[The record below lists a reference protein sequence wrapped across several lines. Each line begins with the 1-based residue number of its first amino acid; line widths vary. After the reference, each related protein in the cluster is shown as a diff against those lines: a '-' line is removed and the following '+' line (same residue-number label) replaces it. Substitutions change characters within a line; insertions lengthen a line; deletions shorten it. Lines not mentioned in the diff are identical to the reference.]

1 MNETPTPTPEPNALQ
16 LRRLLRLALY
26 IAVAGC
32 MVAAWGIFSR
42 LQARAALAQAAEQ
55 AAIPTVAVT
64 SPRHSSSADEL
75 VLPGTV
81 QAYTD
86 APIYARSSGYVRRWY
101 ADIGKSVK
109 TGELLAEIETPEV
122 DAQYRQA
129 QADLATAEAN
139 NRLAQITA
147 ARYQTLRKSGL
158 VAQQDVDNAQGDAD
172 AKKAQVDS
180 ARQNLSRLEELE
192 GFNRITAPFDGVV
205 TARRI
210 DVGAL
215 VNAGM
220 TSGQELFHL
229 TATRRLRIYVNVP
242 QSYAP
247 AIVPGLMAELTV
259 VEHPNQRF
267 PASVVST
274 ARSIDTTSRTLLT
287 ELEADNSKGQLLTG
301 AFAEVHLPLPAS
313 LERWRLPSNTLIFRG
328 EGSEGLQV
336 ATVDAQ
342 NHVQLHPVSLGRDFG
357 NEVEVLSG
365 VGARDR
371 VIVNP
376 LDSLADGAVVRI
388 VDGGG

>member
-1 MNETPTPTPEPNALQ
+1 MNEVPTPTPNQNSPQ
-16 LRRLLRLALY
+16 VRRLLRLALY
-26 IAVAGC
+26 IAIVGC
-32 MVAAWGIFSR
+32 AVAAWGIFSR
-42 LQARAALAQAAEQ
+42 LQARAALAQAAQQ

-64 SPRHSSSADEL
+64 APRHSSSADEL

-81 QAYTD
+81 QPYTD

-109 TGELLAEIETPEV
+109 AGDVLAEIETPEV

-192 GFNRITAPFDGVV
+192 AFNRITAPFDGVV

-220 TSGQELFHL
+220 TSGEELFHL
-229 TATRRLRIYVNVP
+229 TATRRLRVYVNVP

-247 AIVPGLMAELTV
+247 AMVPGLMAELTV

-267 PASVVST
+267 PARVVST

-287 ELEADNSKGQLLTG
+287 ELEADNTKGELLTG

-328 EGSEGLQV
+328 EGSEGLQI

-342 NHVQLHPVSLGRDFG
+342 NHVHLHQVSLGRDFG
-357 NEVEVLSG
+357 SEVEVLSG
-365 VGARDR
+365 VGESDR
-371 VIVNP
+371 VILNP
-376 LDSLADGAVVRI
+376 LDSLADGAAVRI
-388 VDGGG
+388 VNGGS

>member
-1 MNETPTPTPEPNALQ
+1 MNEVPTAKPSPTPPPV
-16 LRRLLRLALY
+16 RRLLRIALY
-26 IAVAGC
+26 VAIAGC
-32 MVAAWGIFSR
+32 IMAAWGLFSR
-42 LQARAALAQAAEQ
+42 LQARTALARSAEQ

-64 SPRHSSSADEL
+64 TPRHSSSGDEL

-81 QAYTD
+81 QAFTD

-109 TGELLAEIETPEV
+109 AGELLAEIETPEV

-139 NRLAQITA
+139 NRLSQITA

-172 AKKAQVDS
+172 AKKAQLDS
-180 ARQNLSRLEELE
+180 ARQNLSRLEQLE
-192 GFNRITAPFDGVV
+192 SFNRITAPFEGVV

-220 TSGQELFHL
+220 TSGEELFHL

-242 QSYAP
+242 QSDA
-247 AIVPGLMAELTV
+247 AAMVPGLMAELSV

-267 PASVVST
+267 PAKVVST
-274 ARSIDTTSRTLLT
+274 ARTIDPSSRTLLT
-287 ELEADNSKGQLLTG
+287 ELEADNAKGELLPG
-301 AFAEVHLPLPAS
+301 SFADVHLPLPAS
-313 LERWRLPSNTLIFRG
+313 IERWRLPSNTLIFRG
-328 EGSEGLQV
+328 QGSEGLQV

-342 NHVQLHPVSLGRDFG
+342 NHVHLHQVSLGRDFG
-357 NEVEVLSG
+357 SEVEVLSG
-365 VGARDR
+365 VGASDR
-371 VIVNP
+371 VILNP
-376 LDSLADGAVVRI
+376 LDSLADGATVRI
-388 VDGGG
+388 VAGGG